1 MLGTLETKYL
11 NSWGVSS
18 LQNGIKLN
26 GDKQEKRR
34 GNEDTM

>member
-11 NSWGVSS
+11 NSWEVSL

-26 GDKQEKRR
+26 GDKQEKKG
-34 GNEDTM
+34 GNEDKL